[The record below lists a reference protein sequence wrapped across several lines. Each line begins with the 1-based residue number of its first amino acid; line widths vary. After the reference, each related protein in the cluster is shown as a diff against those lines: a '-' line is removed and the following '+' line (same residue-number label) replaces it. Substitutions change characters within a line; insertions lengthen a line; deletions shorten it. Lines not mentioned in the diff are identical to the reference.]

1 MRTTDLAS
9 ITRLG
14 RVQASA
20 SLFPTRTFYIPER
33 RRAENRSPTTHPYSR
48 CQLRCSERTR
58 LHEKP
63 DGFFQKPHAYM
74 IEGRRKDARRLHER
88 RARNA
93 LDWSGIGVHQIDR
106 LTRYPRSSLTSLEP
120 VLIFGPFG
128 IAASSPPSY
137 HCLGRG
143 AAVAIL
149 AGGRCFPTAPDA
161 SISRGQK
168 LEPDRNGAG
177 SGEISPSNPN
187 G

>member
-33 RRAENRSPTTHPYSR
+33 RTAENRSPTTHPYSR

-58 LHEKP
+58 LYEKP

-88 RARNA
+88 RTNTAGFSQSMRRGGVSVA
-93 LDWSGIGVHQIDR
+93 LLVCLQLWCLLSSTSQKGASVEKECRCTASRCR
-106 LTRYPRSSLTSLEP
+106 LVIPHKHRSRLGDLPRSDN
-120 VLIFGPFG
+120 G
-128 IAASSPPSY
+128 
-137 HCLGRG
+137 
-143 AAVAIL
+143 AVAP
-149 AGGRCFPTAPDA
+149 AR
-161 SISRGQK
+161 
-168 LEPDRNGAG
+168 
-177 SGEISPSNPN
+177 
-187 G
+187 